1 MKSGVDI
8 VITGNLLR
16 TGMLDAIFAFCRKKG
31 MTTNPKAKYVLE
43 KRFGQEFVVRKVR
56 RYLVYIAPI

>member
-1 MKSGVDI
+1 MDI

-16 TGMLDAIFAFCRKKG
+16 SGMLDAIFAFCRKKG

-56 RYLVYIAPI
+56 RYLVY